1 MYEIE
6 YIEEIKKQINSN
18 KKVALAIVTD
28 AKGSTPRES
37 GSMMVIREDGSI
49 VGTVGGGKIEFD
61 VLKRAKECLQTGE
74 SKKYNYELTE
84 KGELGM
90 TCGGQAEVFIKVFN
104 KKDTLLIV
112 GGGHIAQRLYKLG
125 EFLDFKTIVF
135 ESREEIIESEIFP
148 SSVEL
153 KTGDIVEELNNYPI
167 SDNSYIVLVSKGHKD
182 DLKAL
187 REIYDSEA
195 KYIGMIGS
203 IRKCKNMMDTLVK
216 EGIEE
221 EKLKKIFAPI
231 GLDLRG
237 ETPEEIAFSIISQI
251 LAVKNEGTA
260 KSMKYDFFNV

>member
-6 YIEEIKKQINSN
+6 YIEEVKKEIQMN

-28 AKGSTPRES
+28 SKGSTPREN
-37 GSMMVIREDGSI
+37 GAMMVIKEDESI
-49 VGTVGGGKIEFD
+49 VGTIGGGKIEYD
-61 VLKRAKECLQTGE
+61 VLKRAKECLETGE

-90 TCGGQAEVFIKVFN
+90 TCGGQAEIFIKVFN

-125 EFLDFKTIVF
+125 EFLDFKTVVF
-135 ESREEIIESEIFP
+135 ETRKEIIESDIFP
-148 SSVEL
+148 DSVEL
-153 KTGDIVEELNNYPI
+153 KTGDITEELNNYPI

-187 REIYDSEA
+187 REVYDSGA

-216 EGIEE
+216 EGIERE
-221 EKLKKIFAPI
+221 RLKKVFAPI
-231 GLDLRG
+231 GLDLGG
-237 ETPEEIAFSIISQI
+237 ETPEEIAFSIMSQI
-251 LAVKNEGTA
+251 LAVKNESTA
-260 KSMKYDFFNV
+260 KSMKYNFFK

>member
-6 YIEEIKKQINSN
+6 YIEEVKKEIQMN

-28 AKGSTPRES
+28 SKGSTPREN
-37 GSMMVIREDGSI
+37 GAMMVIKEDESTI
-49 VGTVGGGKIEFD
+49 GTIGGGKIEYD
-61 VLKRAKECLQTGE
+61 VLKRAKECLETGE

-90 TCGGQAEVFIKVFN
+90 TCGGQAEIFIKVFN

-125 EFLDFKTIVF
+125 EFLDFKTVVF
-135 ESREEIIESEIFP
+135 ESRKEIIESDVFP
-148 SSVEL
+148 DSVEL
-153 KTGDIVEELNNYPI
+153 KTGNITEELNNYPI

-187 REIYDSEA
+187 REVYDSEA

-203 IRKCKNMMDTLVK
+203 IRKCKNMMDTLAK
-216 EGIEE
+216 EGIER
-221 EKLKKIFAPI
+221 EKLKKVFAPI
-231 GLDLRG
+231 GLDLGG
-237 ETPEEIAFSIISQI
+237 ETPEEIAFSIMSQI
-251 LAVKNEGTA
+251 LAVKNKSTA
-260 KSMKYDFFNV
+260 KSMKYNFFK